1 MINLNNETMKAS
13 NNQVD
18 YALELQAQSKGFN
31 LFTRTDLEEMD
42 RDRMAIIIE
51 HLQEQ
56 KQVVKHR
63 NHKQPKATSEQIEC
77 MLGLTDDYDRATLK
91 DMNKNE
97 ISRLIQYE
105 KADYK

>member
-1 MINLNNETMKAS
+1 MINLNNETMNTS
-13 NNQVD
+13 NKQVD

-42 RDRMAIIIE
+42 RDRMAVIIE

-56 KQVVKHR
+56 KQVVRHR
-63 NHKQPKATSEQIEC
+63 NRTQPKATSEQIEC
-77 MLGLTDDYDRATLK
+77 MLGLTNDYNRATLK